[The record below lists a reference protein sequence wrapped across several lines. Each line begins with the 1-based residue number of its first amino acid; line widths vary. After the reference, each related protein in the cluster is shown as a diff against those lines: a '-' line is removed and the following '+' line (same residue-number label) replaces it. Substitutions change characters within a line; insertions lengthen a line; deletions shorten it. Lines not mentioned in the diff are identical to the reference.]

1 MQEAV
6 TTGGFKNQ

>member
-6 TTGGFKNQ
+6 T